1 MKASYFNN
9 TPCTLREE
17 GRMKASCFVNAS
29 YSLRK
34 GFKLHDYAMHSK
46 GEMALFFR
54 SALHCFDVRFIVLKY
69 TLLFQISI
77 CCFKGHFLVPKCAQ
91 AWEGAIFSNNGYFFI
106 WNALFTQGCNKRM
119 GDLSQEVLMC
129 CEREE
134 TLEKTQ
140 CMSME
145 GKYMPMRLM
154 NKLHLSSSKRVNA
167 FTTCIEKEDQEEL
180 SKWLSV

>member
-1 MKASYFNN
+1 MDHASSLPNALGCLRRVQFFELKEYAQMKASYFNN

-77 CCFKGHFLVPKCAQ
+77 CCFKGHFLVPKCA
-91 AWEGAIFSNNGYFFI
+91 
-106 WNALFTQGCNKRM
+106 
-119 GDLSQEVLMC
+119 
-129 CEREE
+129 
-134 TLEKTQ
+134 
-140 CMSME
+140 
-145 GKYMPMRLM
+145 
-154 NKLHLSSSKRVNA
+154 
-167 FTTCIEKEDQEEL
+167 
-180 SKWLSV
+180 